1 MPISVALV
9 DDDAMVRT
17 ALSLILGGDSSILIV
32 GEGEDGSEAVSLV
45 QRTRPDVVLMDIR
58 MPKMDGLKATAA
70 VLALPNPPRV
80 IVLTTFDTDEMV
92 LAALRSGASGFLLK
106 STRPERLVEAIHSV
120 AGGEH
125 MLSPSVISQL
135 ISRVTAVDAVEA
147 SSSRIEALRR
157 LETLTDRE
165 REVAVAIGG
174 GQSNADIAKALYMGL
189 PTVKAHASRVFTK
202 LDVDNR
208 TQVAILVHDAG
219 LLDS

>member
-1 MPISVALV
+1 MAINVALV

-17 ALSLILGGDSSILIV
+17 ALSLILGGDPSITIV
-32 GEGEDGSEAVSLV
+32 GEAADGSEAVELV

-58 MPKMDGLKATAA
+58 MPKMDGLQATAE
-70 VLALPNPPRV
+70 VLALPEPPRV
-80 IVLTTFDTDEMV
+80 IVLTTFDTDDMV
-92 LAALRSGASGFLLK
+92 LTALRSGASGFLLK
-106 STRPERLVEAIHSV
+106 STKPERLVEAIHCV
-120 AGGEH
+120 ASGEH
-125 MLSPSVISQL
+125 MLSPSVIAQL
-135 ISRVTAVDAVEA
+135 ITRVTSGEDEGGSA
-147 SSSRIEALRR
+147 SREGALAR

-202 LDVDNR
+202 LDVENR

-219 LLDS
+219 LLDA

>member
-17 ALSLILGGDSSILIV
+17 ALSLILGGDPSITIV
-32 GEGEDGSEAVSLV
+32 GEAADGSEAAELV
-45 QRTRPDVVLMDIR
+45 TRTGPDVVLMDIR
-58 MPKMDGLKATAA
+58 MPKMDGLEATAA

-80 IVLTTFDTDEMV
+80 IVLTTFDTDDMV
-92 LAALRSGASGFLLK
+92 LTALRSGASGFLVK
-106 STRPERLVEAIHSV
+106 STKPERLVEAIHSV
-120 AGGEH
+120 ASGEH

-135 ISRVTAVDAVEA
+135 ISQVTAEDSVGA
-147 SSSRIEALRR
+147 SSSRTAALER
-157 LETLTDRE
+157 LEALTDRE

-174 GQSNADIAKALYMGL
+174 GQSNADIAKTLYMGL
-189 PTVKAHASRVFTK
+189 PTVKAHASPVFTK
-202 LDVDNR
+202 LDVENR